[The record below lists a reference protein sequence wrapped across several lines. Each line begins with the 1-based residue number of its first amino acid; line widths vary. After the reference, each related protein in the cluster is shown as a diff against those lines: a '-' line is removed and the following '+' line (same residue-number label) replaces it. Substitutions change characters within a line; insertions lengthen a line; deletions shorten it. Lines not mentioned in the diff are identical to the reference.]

1 MIKIF
6 SGLTV
11 RVDSSSDTHFI
22 TGRDDAVYF
31 YSLDGRGQCCA
42 IEGEKVALAW
52 FRNYLVV
59 ATVDNHKQSFNNH
72 SSMNNEK
79 EEMKHTLTIFD
90 VPNKYIAYTAPIKPI
105 KAITSEWGTLFAIME
120 NDNSIFQLTEKD
132 IQTKLD
138 LLFKKN
144 FYDVAI
150 KIAKSNQYDSYG
162 LVDIFR
168 QYGDHLYSKADYSG
182 AIENYIKTIGQLEP
196 SYVIRR
202 FLDAH
207 RIHDLTAYLRELHKT
222 KNANE
227 DHTILLLNCYT
238 KLKDEE
244 RLDNFIFK
252 KDKREA
258 LDFDIDIAIRVC
270 RQAGYNNHALSL
282 AKAHGKHATY
292 LQIQLDDLNN
302 YEEALSYISSLPF
315 EDAEKNVVQYGGILL
330 QNLPAKM
337 VAFLKILCTD
347 YQPTCLPNASEEE
360 LGTGSENDMQM
371 KTFQSPNCSNP
382 DNFLRHFFKKSDE
395 AIDFLEHMIKVKPE
409 KSSELVYNSLLEHYL
424 QSYGT
429 LQVDYETDDL
439 ADDVKS
445 FHQQSKAELER
456 KLLGTL
462 KSSNAKYNSDHVLVL
477 CQLHNFHPGTLYLY
491 EKKQLYGEILKH
503 HIQHQNVAAAV
514 ATCRK
519 FGDQN
524 PGLWLQTL
532 QFVAN
537 DCSYDNPAQQDQ
549 IAEILSVVEQNRL
562 MSPLLVIRTLAASPN
577 ANLGLVR
584 DFLKNAILIEDR
596 QTKEDEDLIERYRVD
611 TAEMK
616 DKIHRLKE
624 DATTFQVSKC
634 TACNHTL
641 ELPSVHFLCQ
651 HSYHQHCFQSY
662 SESEAECPKCNTKN
676 KGILDIIKSQK
687 QSQHHH
693 DQFHSR
699 LEKAPGGIEDGFSV
713 VADYFGRGLFKKK
726 EDSSPYNQVQAQQP
740 LLTQQ
745 SGSIVDQMKSM
756 TIKHQTHDIAMANQ
770 GSARSIN
777 SGVQYDSSQFQV
789 PKTRDRSPNPT
800 PEARIAPIQGSTTNP
815 FGDSFDDSPK
825 KSNSKAN
832 NPFGDDLDDNYDD
845 NLNPFSS

>member
-1 MIKIF
+1 
-6 SGLTV
+6 
-11 RVDSSSDTHFI
+11 VDSLSDTHFI
-22 TGRDDAVYF
+22 TGRNDAVYF

-42 IEGEKVALAW
+42 IEGEKSALAW

-59 ATVDNHKQSFNNH
+59 STVDTNQHQTLQKPNNM
-72 SSMNNEK
+72 SSEP
-79 EEMKHTLTIFD
+79 ESDTKHTLTIFD
-90 VPNKYIAYTAPIKPI
+90 VQNKYIAYTAPFKPI
-105 KAITSEWGTLFAIME
+105 KAITTEWGTLFAITE
-120 NDNSIFQLTEKD
+120 GDNKVYQLTEKD

-258 LDFDIDIAIRVC
+258 LDFDVDIAIRVC
-270 RQAGYNNHALSL
+270 RQAGYNSHALAL

-302 YEEALSYISSLPF
+302 YEDALSYIASLPF
-315 EDAEKNVVQYGGILL
+315 EDAERNVIQYGGTLL

-337 VAFLKILCTD
+337 VLFLKVLCTD
-347 YQPTCLPNASEEE
+347 YRSTVEPIISEEE
-360 LGTGSENDMQM
+360 LMEGEATSRIPR
-371 KTFQSPNCSNP
+371 FSNP
-382 DNFLRHFFKKSDE
+382 DNFLHHFFKKSDE
-395 AIDFLEHMIKVKPE
+395 AIEFLEHMIKVKPE
-409 KSSELVYNSLLEHYL
+409 ESSQLVYNSLLEHYL
-424 QSYGT
+424 QNYGALKAT
-429 LQVDYETDDL
+429 YETEDILDD
-439 ADDVKS
+439 AEISKS
-445 FHQQSKAELER
+445 KEMELELEK

-462 KSSNAKYNSDHVLVL
+462 KNSNAKYNSDHVLVM
-477 CQLHNFHPGTLYLY
+477 CQLHNFHSGTLYLY
-491 EKKQLYGEILKH
+491 EGKQLYGEILKH
-503 HIQHQNVAAAV
+503 HIQHRNVASAV
-514 ATCRK
+514 TTCRK

-532 QFVAN
+532 QFIAN
-537 DCSYDNPAQQDQ
+537 DNSYDNPNQQEQ
-549 IAEILSVVEQNRL
+549 IGEILSVVEQNRL
-562 MSPLLVIRTLAASPN
+562 MSPLLVIRTLASSPN

-596 QTKEDEDLIERYRVD
+596 QTKGDEAMIEQYRVD

-616 DKIHRLKE
+616 EKITRLKE

-634 TACNHTL
+634 SACNHTL

-662 SESEAECPKCNTKN
+662 SDSEMECPACQTKN
-676 KGILDIIKSQK
+676 KRILDIIKSQK
-687 QSQHHH
+687 QSQRLH
-693 DQFHSR
+693 DQFHEV
-699 LEKAPGGIEDGFSV
+699 LGKAPGGIEDGFSV
-713 VADYFGRGLFKKK
+713 VADYFGRGLFKR
-726 EDSSPYNQVQAQQP
+726 
-740 LLTQQ
+740 
-745 SGSIVDQMKSM
+745 KS
-756 TIKHQTHDIAMANQ
+756 DI
-770 GSARSIN
+770 GPSLS
-777 SGVQYDSSQFQV
+777 
-789 PKTRDRSPNPT
+789 NPT
-800 PEARIAPIQGSTTNP
+800 PQQHIDRRSPLLNQPQDSIVEQVQHINISEQVHDTVNKHLVPPSTSIKRTSHHSPSRVQGPNKRDKSPNLSQAAIAQTKQASINP
-815 FGDSFDDSPK
+815 FGDSLDDSPK
-825 KSNSKAN
+825 KKNDN
-832 NPFGDDLDDNYDD
+832 ITNPFGETTEEEYDEA
-845 NLNPFSS
+845 LNPFA

>member
-1 MIKIF
+1 M
-6 SGLTV
+6 SV
-11 RVDSSSDTHFI
+11 RVDSLSDTHFI
-22 TGRDDAVYF
+22 TGRKDAVYF

-42 IEGEKVALAW
+42 IEGDKSALAW

-59 ATVDNHKQSFNNH
+59 ATIDNSQSQSYQKQS
-72 SSMNNEK
+72 SPTNEM
-79 EEMKHTLTIFD
+79 ESDSKHVLTIFD
-90 VPNKYIAYTAPIKPI
+90 VQNKYIAYTAPLKPI
-105 KAITSEWGTLFAIME
+105 KAITTEWGTLFAITE
-120 NDNSIFQLTEKD
+120 GDGKIYQLTEKD

-182 AIENYIKTIGQLEP
+182 AIDNYIKTIGQLEP

-222 KNANE
+222 KCANE

-252 KDKREA
+252 KDKREV
-258 LDFDIDIAIRVC
+258 LDFDVDIAIRVC
-270 RQAGYNNHALSL
+270 RQAGYNSHALAL
-282 AKAHGKHATY
+282 AKAHNRHATY
-292 LQIQLDDLNN
+292 LQIQLDDLAN
-302 YEEALSYISSLPF
+302 YEEALTYISTLPF
-315 EDAEKNVVQYGGILL
+315 EEAEKNVVQYGGTLL
-330 QNLPAKM
+330 QNLPEKM
-337 VAFLKILCTD
+337 VPFLKILCTN
-347 YQPTCLPNASEEE
+347 YRSSEEPIISEEE
-360 LGTGSENDMQM
+360 MMNGEMNTSSQKYSD
-371 KTFQSPNCSNP
+371 P
-382 DNFLRHFFKKSDE
+382 DNFLHHFYKKSNE
-395 AIDFLEHMIKVKPE
+395 AIDFLEHMIQTKPE
-409 KSSELVYNSLLEHYL
+409 ESSQLVYNSLLEHYL
-424 QSYGT
+424 QNYGALKEAKAT
-429 LQVDYETDDL
+429 EDIDDEQL
-439 ADDVKS
+439 SIINTKEM
-445 FHQQSKAELER
+445 QLEK

-462 KSSNAKYNSDHVLVL
+462 KSCNAKYNSDHVLVM

-503 HIQHQNVAAAV
+503 HIQYRNVAAAV
-514 ATCRK
+514 TTCRK

-537 DCSYDNPAQQDQ
+537 DCSADNPHQQEQ
-549 IAEILSVVEQNRL
+549 IAEILSVVEHNRL
-562 MSPLLVIRTLAASPN
+562 MSPLLVIRTLASSPN

-596 QTKEDEDLIERYRVD
+596 QTKNDEDLIEQYRID

-616 DKIHRLKE
+616 EKITSLKE
-624 DATTFQVSKC
+624 DPTTFQVSKC
-634 TACNHTL
+634 SACNHTL

-662 SESEAECPKCNTKN
+662 SDSEMECPACQTEN
-676 KGILDIIKSQK
+676 KRILDIIKSQK
-687 QSQHHH
+687 QSQHLHE
-693 DQFHSR
+693 QFFAQ

-713 VADYFGRGLFKKK
+713 VADYYGRGLFKRK
-726 EDSSPYNQVQAQQP
+726 EGGPSTS
-740 LLTQQ
+740 
-745 SGSIVDQMKSM
+745 
-756 TIKHQTHDIAMANQ
+756 KHQTFEHDI
-770 GSARSIN
+770 RSL
-777 SGVQYDSSQFQV
+777 
-789 PKTRDRSPNPT
+789 PNPT
-800 PEARIAPIQGSTTNP
+800 SDSIVEQMKKINIQEQKYDLNNKGLAHSAEQRDELSVKHSLGRDEFKKRDTSPNLTLADLSKSKDNSTNP
-815 FGDSFDDSPK
+815 FGDSFDDSPQ
-825 KSNSKAN
+825 KAKDN
-832 NPFGDDLDDNYDD
+832 TNPFGEDTDYDD
-845 NLNPFSS
+845 SLNPFA

>member
-1 MIKIF
+1 M
-6 SGLTV
+6 SV
-11 RVDSSSDTHFI
+11 RVESLSDTHFI
-22 TGRDDAVYF
+22 TGRNDAVYF

-42 IEGEKVALAW
+42 IEGEKSALAW

-59 ATVDNHKQSFNNH
+59 ATVDNSLSKSYQKQNSP
-72 SSMNNEK
+72 S
-79 EEMKHTLTIFD
+79 EEAESDAKHVLTIFD
-90 VPNKYIAYTAPIKPI
+90 VQNKYIAYTAPLKPI
-105 KAITSEWGTLFAIME
+105 KAITTEWGTLFAITE
-120 NDNSIFQLTEKD
+120 GDGKIYQLTEKD

-222 KNANE
+222 KCANE

-258 LDFDIDIAIRVC
+258 LDFDVDIAIRVC
-270 RQAGYNNHALSL
+270 RQAGYNSHALSL
-282 AKAHGKHATY
+282 AKAHNRHATY
-292 LQIQLDDLNN
+292 LQIQLDDLKN
-302 YEEALSYISSLPF
+302 YEEALSYISTLPF
-315 EDAEKNVVQYGGILL
+315 EDAEKNVIQYGGTLL
-330 QNLPAKM
+330 QNLPNKM
-337 VAFLKILCTD
+337 VPFLKILCTN
-347 YQPTCLPNASEEE
+347 YRSSVEPIISEEE
-360 LGTGSENDMQM
+360 MMNGEMNTSSQ
-371 KTFQSPNCSNP
+371 KFSNP
-382 DNFLRHFFKKSDE
+382 DNFLHHFYKKSNE
-395 AIDFLEHMIKVKPE
+395 AIEFLEHMIQAKPE
-409 KSSELVYNSLLEHYL
+409 ESSQLVYNSLLEHYL
-424 QSYGT
+424 QNYGG
-429 LQVDYETDDL
+429 LKDSQIAEDIDDERMDL
-439 ADDVKS
+439 IKTQEV
-445 FHQQSKAELER
+445 QLEK
-456 KLLGTL
+456 KLLETL
-462 KSSNAKYNSDHVLVL
+462 KSCNAKYNSDHVLVM

-503 HIQHQNVAAAV
+503 HIQYRNVAAAV
-514 ATCRK
+514 STCRK

-537 DCSYDNPAQQDQ
+537 DCSDDNPHQQDQ
-549 IAEILSVVEQNRL
+549 IAEILSVVEHNRL
-562 MSPLLVIRTLAASPN
+562 MSPLLVIRTLASSPN

-596 QTKEDEDLIERYRVD
+596 QTKSDEDLIEQYRID

-616 DKIHRLKE
+616 EKITRLKE

-634 TACNHTL
+634 SACNHTL

-662 SESEAECPKCNTKN
+662 SDSEMECPACQTENRR
-676 KGILDIIKSQK
+676 ILDIIKSQK
-687 QSQHHH
+687 QSQNLHE
-693 DQFHSR
+693 QFFAQ
-699 LEKAPGGIEDGFSV
+699 LEKAPGGIEDGFSI
-713 VADYFGRGLFKKK
+713 VADYYGRGLFKRRDCGPSSSKHSHIEQDIRPISNQTSDSIIEQMK
-726 EDSSPYNQVQAQQP
+726 NVSLNEPKYDRSNRNSDLLPGPIRAELSSSPKDFKARQA
-740 LLTQQ
+740 
-745 SGSIVDQMKSM
+745 
-756 TIKHQTHDIAMANQ
+756 
-770 GSARSIN
+770 
-777 SGVQYDSSQFQV
+777 
-789 PKTRDRSPNPT
+789 SPNLNLSKQS
-800 PEARIAPIQGSTTNP
+800 RSKVQSSNP
-815 FGDSFDDSPK
+815 FGDSFDESPE
-825 KSNSKAN
+825 KSQVNK
-832 NPFGDDLDDNYDD
+832 NPFDEDPDYDES
-845 NLNPFSS
+845 LNPFA

>member
-1 MIKIF
+1 MCITFIGM
-6 SGLTV
+6 SV
-11 RVDSSSDTHFI
+11 RVDTLPGTHFI
-22 TGRDDAVYF
+22 TGRKDAVYF

-42 IEGEKVALAW
+42 IENEKSALAW

-59 ATVDNHKQSFNNH
+59 ATVDNSQSQSLQRQNV
-72 SSMNNEK
+72 SSNEV
-79 EEMKHTLTIFD
+79 EHDAKHTLTIFD
-90 VPNKYIAYTAPIKPI
+90 VQNKYIAYTAPLKPI
-105 KAITSEWGTLFAIME
+105 KAIITEWGTLFAITE
-120 NDNSIFQLTEKD
+120 GDGKIYQLTEKD

-150 KIAKSNQYDSYG
+150 KIAKTNQYDSYG

-222 KNANE
+222 KCANE

-258 LDFDIDIAIRVC
+258 LDFDVDIAIRVC
-270 RQAGYNNHALSL
+270 RQAGYNSHALSL
-282 AKAHGKHATY
+282 AKAHKRHATY
-292 LQIQLDDLNN
+292 LQIQLDDLSN
-302 YEEALSYISSLPF
+302 YDEALEYISTLSF
-315 EDAEKNVVQYGGILL
+315 EDAEKNVIQYGGTLL
-330 QNLPAKM
+330 QNLPEKM
-337 VAFLKILCTD
+337 VPFLKILCTNYRSTND
-347 YQPTCLPNASEEE
+347 PIVSEEE
-360 LGTGSENDMQM
+360 MVHGEVNISTH
-371 KTFQSPNCSNP
+371 KFSNP
-382 DNFLRHFFKKSDE
+382 DNFLHHFYKKSNE
-395 AIDFLEHMIKVKPE
+395 AIEFLEHMTRAKPE
-409 KSSELVYNSLLEHYL
+409 ESSQLVYNSLLEHYL
-424 QSYGT
+424 QSYGVLKEAQATEDIDDEKLGSIKLKEKT
-429 LQVDYETDDL
+429 LET
-439 ADDVKS
+439 
-445 FHQQSKAELER
+445 
-456 KLLGTL
+456 KLLETL
-462 KSSNAKYNSDHVLVL
+462 KNCNAKYNSDHVLVM

-491 EKKQLYGEILKH
+491 EKKQLFGEILKH
-503 HIQHQNVAAAV
+503 HIQYRNVAAAV
-514 ATCRK
+514 STCRK

-537 DCSYDNPAQQDQ
+537 DSSHDNPNQQEQ
-549 IAEILSVVEQNRL
+549 IAEILSVVEHNRL
-562 MSPLLVIRTLAASPN
+562 MSPLLVIRTLASSPN

-596 QTKEDEDLIERYRVD
+596 QTKNDELLIEQYRVD

-616 DKIHRLKE
+616 EKITRLKE

-634 TACNHTL
+634 SACNHTL

-662 SESEAECPKCNTKN
+662 SDSEMECPACQTEN
-676 KGILDIIKSQK
+676 KRILDIIKSQK
-687 QSQHHH
+687 QSQYLHE
-693 DQFHSR
+693 QFFAQ

-713 VADYFGRGLFKKK
+713 VADYYGRGLFKRK
-726 EDSSPYNQVQAQQP
+726 EGGPPSSKHQPMEQNEARLLLNQP
-740 LLTQQ
+740 
-745 SGSIVDQMKSM
+745 SDSIVEQMKKVS
-756 TIKHQTHDIAMANQ
+756 IHEHKHDLSNKNF
-770 GSARSIN
+770 GSQVDPHGRKPTN
-777 SGVQYDSSQFQV
+777 SREELTKREV
-789 PKTRDRSPNPT
+789 PDNLN
-800 PEARIAPIQGSTTNP
+800 STELSKGNDQPSNP
-815 FGDSFDDSPK
+815 FGDSFDDSPDK
-825 KSNSKAN
+825 TKSNT
-832 NPFGDDLDDNYDD
+832 NPFGDDIDYDD
-845 NLNPFSS
+845 SLNPFA